1 MSRQKPLLILA
12 LLFYIIAPSLFEW
25 MSSTDGAWYR
35 PFIIWLVIIIIAY
48 LVQLRDKTHDV

>member
-25 MSSTDGAWYR
+25 MSAIEGHWYR
-35 PFIIWLVIIIIAY
+35 PFIIWLVIIVIAY
-48 LVQLRDKTHDV
+48 LVQMRDKSDDI